1 MLHIIWSSFQFLL
14 SEQVRVNLSIFFCT
28 LCLELSR
35 SCVVY
40 LLHQMNESDTTYTHS
55 TSWIHFVRNSTNHF
69 RHIKG
74 LSTTGRYTSAL
85 FMDLERTMCNHL
97 LMGAA
102 GGAVLPIS
110 PTLSTCCLT
119 FLFSACF
126 FLFRVH
132 LHLRDEGCQ
141 SNVFLLRFLLS
152 IVKMSTHSWIGAKQA
167 IHTLP
172 SNWLYFSNIIK

>member
-102 GGAVLPIS
+102 GGAVLPIIVLRY
-110 PTLSTCCLT
+110 PLVVW
-119 FLFSACF
+119 LFFSQLVSFCSGCTYTYVMKAVSQMFSCF
-126 FLFRVH
+126 
-132 LHLRDEGCQ
+132 GSSCQ
-141 SNVFLLRFLLS
+141 
-152 IVKMSTHSWIGAKQA
+152 
-167 IHTLP
+167 
-172 SNWLYFSNIIK
+172 

>member
-1 MLHIIWSSFQFLL
+1 MWTSVGTTWNLKVLHIIWSSFQFLL
-14 SEQVRVNLSIFFCT
+14 SEQVRLNLSIFFCT

-102 GGAVLPIS
+102 GGAVLPILDLRY
-110 PTLSTCCLT
+110 PLVVW
-119 FLFSACF
+119 LFFSWLVSFCSGCTYTYTMKTVSQMFSCF
-126 FLFRVH
+126 
-132 LHLRDEGCQ
+132 GSSCQ
-141 SNVFLLRFLLS
+141 
-152 IVKMSTHSWIGAKQA
+152 
-167 IHTLP
+167 
-172 SNWLYFSNIIK
+172 